1 MEYSSQFCFT
11 ISSFPTVWESELS
24 DSKIIAD
31 LINNCI
37 DIFWRPTRQKDG
49 LVLDRKNPEIIQGFP
64 PWQTLERNTQKVN
77 RSMLLEITIYD
88 FSSLFIDIKVVKSE
102 TRYWKCSKKKLIIQ
116 TLVAFMNASIKIT
129 TKIFCWKIDCMNKK
143 THVAF
148 MAWIFYWFYA
158 YNSLLK
164 PPFLQI
170 TLKQDGN
177 GKNVFQSN
185 LQDKGL
191 IFACVE
197 IWTVT
202 KVRKNNGVLFT
213 KASFYLI
220 FPLYFPSKMMRNIG
234 FILVIV
240 WFWTQNTLLNN
251 V

>member
-1 MEYSSQFCFT
+1 
-11 ISSFPTVWESELS
+11 
-24 DSKIIAD
+24 
-31 LINNCI
+31 
-37 DIFWRPTRQKDG
+37 
-49 LVLDRKNPEIIQGFP
+49 
-64 PWQTLERNTQKVN
+64 
-77 RSMLLEITIYD
+77 
-88 FSSLFIDIKVVKSE
+88 
-102 TRYWKCSKKKLIIQ
+102 
-116 TLVAFMNASIKIT
+116 
-129 TKIFCWKIDCMNKK
+129 
-143 THVAF
+143 

-158 YNSLLK
+158 YNSLVK

-213 KASFYLI
+213 KVSFYLI

-240 WFWTQNTLLNN
+240 GFWTQNTLLNN

>member
-49 LVLDRKNPEIIQGFP
+49 LVLDRKKTEIIQGFP

-129 TKIFCWKIDCMNKK
+129 WLLKYFVEKLIAWTRKI
-143 THVAF
+143 T
-148 MAWIFYWFYA
+148 
-158 YNSLLK
+158 SLLWH
-164 PPFLQI
+164 
-170 TLKQDGN
+170 
-177 GKNVFQSN
+177 
-185 LQDKGL
+185 
-191 IFACVE
+191 E
-197 IWTVT
+197 Y
-202 KVRKNNGVLFT
+202 FT
-213 KASFYLI
+213 
-220 FPLYFPSKMMRNIG
+220 G
-234 FILVIV
+234 FMLTIRS
-240 WFWTQNTLLNN
+240 
-251 V
+251 